1 MSLSLLF
8 KRSIVKFAG
17 VGVVST
23 FSDLTLL
30 KVLLLLHVNVYLATA
45 LGFLLGLTIGYFM
58 NGRFVFK
65 TERTTARYAKYA
77 LISIGGLLL
86 TELIIHLLHID
97 FAVTTAFKAKLVAVA
112 VVFFW
117 NYGWSRF
124 WAFK

>member
-1 MSLSLLF
+1 MSLSSLYR
-8 KRSIVKFAG
+8 RSIVKFAG

-23 FSDLTLL
+23 TSDLILL
-30 KVLLLLHVNVYLATA
+30 KVLLLLHVNVYVATA
-45 LGFLLGLTIGYFM
+45 LGFLLGLTVGFFM

-65 TERTTARYAKYA
+65 TERTPSRYTKYA

-97 FAVTTAFKAKLVAVA
+97 FELTTAFKAKLVAVA